1 MAYQPITTYYFE
13 KRFKKLTKKDGM
25 CSPETF
31 DFIYS
36 SLGHGEEE

>member
-1 MAYQPITTYYFE
+1 MYCVRRDYSFFCL
-13 KRFKKLTKKDGM
+13 KKKL